1 MIEPRVILVALAAA
15 VAAGCL
21 ARSVVRQPT
30 ALAARVQPYT
40 APARSRLGTIRP
52 ERLSDSAQ
60 VDRSGLALVFG
71 PFIRSLANGLGQL
84 IDASGS
90 VPPEL
95 RLRQAGVTMSVE
107 QYRTRQLAYT
117 AGAIAAGAFTGLV
130 LSRRAGTVILL
141 AAAAGLWGA
150 TRWRARLDK
159 LITRRRDRMRSE
171 LYTVCQLF
179 AIYLRTG
186 DTPSGAVDRLIRRS
200 QGEVIAELK
209 EASAQIRTGS
219 TASLVFEHLTATT
232 PEPSAARLY
241 RLLSSTWTAG
251 GDADGLLALAD
262 DMRASRRED
271 LSRLMT
277 KRQTA
282 MALPLVMV
290 IGPIL
295 ILFVAAAIPHIVF
308 GR

>member
-1 MIEPRVILVALAAA
+1 
-15 VAAGCL
+15 
-21 ARSVVRQPT
+21 
-30 ALAARVQPYT
+30 
-40 APARSRLGTIRP
+40 
-52 ERLSDSAQ
+52 
-60 VDRSGLALVFG
+60 
-71 PFIRSLANGLGQL
+71 
-84 IDASGS
+84 
-90 VPPEL
+90 
-95 RLRQAGVTMSVE
+95 
-107 QYRTRQLAYT
+107 
-117 AGAIAAGAFTGLV
+117 
-130 LSRRAGTVILL
+130 VILL
-141 AAAAGLWGA
+141 SAAAGLWGA

-219 TASLVFEHLTATT
+219 TASLVFEQLTGTT